1 MSEAATGQT
10 QTDPGVT
17 QTDNAAAAPADG
29 ATTVDQQQQQQ
40 GTDTAAA
47 DKSNGQAQ
55 GDGEKPG
62 DQSKQDDANKPQV
75 KAPEQYEEFTAPEG
89 VDLDPALSGDLKT
102 LAKELDLT
110 QEQAQKVADLGA
122 KLTQTHVAKQA
133 EALAA
138 AAQEW
143 ETQARADTE
152 YGGDGFESNLG
163 HAKKAID
170 AFATP
175 ELKKLLNET
184 RLGNHPEVI
193 RFMVRAGKAIS
204 EDRFIGGRA
213 APTTGKRSTEDRLYA
228 NTKSK

>member
-10 QTDPGVT
+10 QTDSGVT
-17 QTDNAAAAPADG
+17 QTDTAATTLVDGAPA
-29 ATTVDQQQQQQ
+29 VDQQQQQQ
-40 GTDTAAA
+40 GTDQTAA
-47 DKSNGQAQ
+47 DKPNGQA
-55 GDGEKPG
+55 DGEAGKTG
-62 DQSKQDDANKPQV
+62 DKTKDDAKPEA

-122 KLTQTHVAKQA
+122 KLTQTNTAKQA
-133 EALAA
+133 EMLTTAA
-138 AAQEW
+138 KEW
-143 ETQARADTE
+143 EAQARADTE
-152 YGGDGFESNLG
+152 FGGDGFEANLG

-175 ELKKLLNET
+175 ELKTLLNET

-204 EDRFIGGRA
+204 EDRFVGGRA
-213 APTTGKRSTEDRLYA
+213 APQGGKRSTEDRLYA

>member
-10 QTDPGVT
+10 QTDPGVM
-17 QTDNAAAAPADG
+17 QTDTATAAPADG
-29 ATTVDQQQQQQ
+29 ATTVDQQQQQ

-47 DKSNGQAQ
+47 DKAGEQPKGETGKT
-55 GDGEKPG
+55 GDEPK
-62 DQSKQDDANKPQV
+62 DDDKPQA

-122 KLTQTHVAKQA
+122 KLTQTNAAKQA
-133 EALAA
+133 EMLTA

-143 ETQARADTE
+143 ETQARADAE
-152 YGGDGFESNLG
+152 FGGDGFEANLG

-204 EDRFIGGRA
+204 EDRFVGGRA